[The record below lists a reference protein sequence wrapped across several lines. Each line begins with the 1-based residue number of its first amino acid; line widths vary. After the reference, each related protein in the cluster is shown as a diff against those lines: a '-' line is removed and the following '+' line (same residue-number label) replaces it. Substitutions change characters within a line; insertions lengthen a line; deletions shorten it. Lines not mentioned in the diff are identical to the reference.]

1 MLHEIDLSRADLNL
15 LVLFEAVMEERHVGR
30 AAERLHLSP
39 SAVSHGL
46 GRLRDMLGDPLFFR
60 TPKGVSPSDRA
71 VKLAA
76 PVADILAR
84 VRGVVASAEPF
95 DAARSTRRFT
105 IGAPDGASL
114 VFLPLLF
121 DDLLEAA
128 PHVDIRVRQLLPKPG
143 EVSPAM
149 AWRDAIADLEG
160 RALDI
165 AIIPSDVVPTRFLA
179 RTLYEEDFVVAM
191 RARHPFAR
199 DPSLQAYLAQ
209 NHIVVSQAGD
219 ETGFVDRVLAEQH
232 LSRRVAVTAPNF
244 MFALAMLAE
253 TNLIAALP
261 RRFVAVHGSR
271 FNIVVTESPIEL
283 PRFSINMVMPRVAME
298 DAGLAWL
305 AQRLERVCAPL
316 RRSKRARN
324 RRE

>member
-15 LVLFEAVMEERHVGR
+15 LVLFEAVMEERHVGK
-30 AAERLHLSP
+30 AAERLRLSP

-46 GRLRDMLGDPLFFR
+46 RRLRDMLGDPLFFR

-71 VKLAA
+71 VQLAA
-76 PVADILAR
+76 SVADILAR
-84 VRGVVASAEPF
+84 VRGVIATAEPF

-114 VFLPLLF
+114 VFLPLLY
-121 DDLLEAA
+121 DELLEAA
-128 PHVDIRVRQLLPKPG
+128 PHVDISVRQLLPKPG
-143 EVSPAM
+143 EVSPVL

-165 AIIPSDVVPTRFLA
+165 AIIPSDVVPTRFLT

-199 DPSLQAYLAQ
+199 DPSLQAYLAHS
-209 NHIVVSQAGD
+209 HILVSQGGD
-219 ETGFVDRVLAEQH
+219 ETGFVDRVLAEQN

-253 TNLIAALP
+253 TDLIAALP
-261 RRFVAVHGSR
+261 RRFAATHGSR
-271 FNIVVTESPIEL
+271 FNIVVAESPIKL
-283 PRFSINMVMPRVAME
+283 PRFVMNVVVPRVAVE
-298 DAGLAWL
+298 DAGVAWL
-305 AQRLERVCAPL
+305 VQRLERVCAPL
-316 RRSKRARN
+316 RSSKRARA